1 MMKKDVSYYEKELK
15 KYYDNVEF
23 EFDLLRAGNHFIFKE
38 DLKEMEEVL
47 QEGIKK
53 KEVKNAKVKCACGN
67 EMKVVLYKG
76 YYDSFKYLQ
85 CSNENCE
92 YLDFHEESEEWR
104 GDYA

>member
-1 MMKKDVSYYEKELK
+1 MSMKIK
-15 KYYDNVEF
+15 
-23 EFDLLRAGNHFIFKE
+23 
-38 DLKEMEEVL
+38 VL

-92 YLDFHEESEEWR
+92 YLDFQEVSEECR
-104 GDYA
+104 GGYA